1 MPMRQ
6 IALRECRE
14 EDRVFAWDVRRQ
26 ALREYVAAIWG
37 WDEGTQREKFKQRF
51 TPSGHQIIVVDG
63 MDAGLL
69 QVVDEGA
76 HLVVGKIELLP
87 EFQRKGVGTVLM
99 NRILGEAQVRR
110 IPVRLQVLR
119 TNTPARRLYER
130 LGFTVSGETETHFQM
145 EKTFAASTA

>member
-1 MPMRQ
+1 M
-6 IALRECRE
+6 
-14 EDRVFAWDVRRQ
+14 
-26 ALREYVAAIWG
+26 
-37 WDEGTQREKFKQRF
+37 
-51 TPSGHQIIVVDG
+51 
-63 MDAGLL
+63 
-69 QVVDEGA
+69 VDEGA

-99 NRILGEAQVRR
+99 KRILGEAQVRR

-145 EKTFAASTA
+145 EKTFEASTA

>member
-6 IALRECRE
+6 VDLRECRE
-14 EDRVFAWDVRRQ
+14 EDRVFVWEVRRQ

-37 WDEGTQREKFKQRF
+37 WDEGAQREMFEQRF
-51 TPSGHQIIVVDG
+51 SPSGHQIIVVDG

-69 QVVDEGA
+69 QLVDEGSN
-76 HLVVGKIELLP
+76 LMVGKIELLP

-110 IPVRLQVLR
+110 GPVRLQVLR
-119 TNTPARRLYER
+119 SNTSARRFYER
-130 LGFTVSGETETHFQM
+130 LGFSVSGETDTHFQM
-145 EKTFAASTA
+145 ERSFVSVR